1 MTAPEDP
8 VRRFDFSDETKPQQ
22 INITSVI
29 QDGLTTLDRV
39 ALTLLQGM
47 LADSQYNHEVVDN
60 PRSAAKE
67 AYRYADAFLIEK
79 ARRERRSQKKN
90 KNQAKPQKKTLEI
103 VK

>member
-1 MTAPEDP
+1 MTAPDEP
-8 VRRFDFSDETKPQQ
+8 VRRFDFSDESKPQQ
-22 INITSVI
+22 ISITSVI
-29 QDGLTTLDRV
+29 QDGLTPLDRV
-39 ALTLLQGM
+39 ALVILQGM
-47 LADSQYNHEVVDN
+47 LADSEYNHEIVDN

-90 KNQAKPQKKTLEI
+90 KPQKKTLEI

>member
-1 MTAPEDP
+1 MTVPDEPA
-8 VRRFDFSDETKPQQ
+8 RRFDFSDESKPQQ
-22 INITSVI
+22 INVTSVI

-39 ALTLLQGM
+39 ALTLLAGM
-47 LADSQYNHEVVDN
+47 LADSDYNQTVVDN
-60 PRSAAKE
+60 PRLAAKE

-90 KNQAKPQKKTLEI
+90 KPQKKTLEI